1 MSSFLVSNKHIN
13 YIVSYALAMD
23 FVSTQEEAQKL
34 GEKFLR
40 ANLKSVNARYSAS
53 NVKLKELN
61 YKFEKL
67 RVTEIGCL
75 AVRKLMSCLDYQSCD
90 YEGWYNSSANAFL
103 KRLCKDLEKGFERI
117 YNVPYHKTKE
127 YEKALW
133 SID

>member
-40 ANLKSVNARYSAS
+40 ANLKSIKARYSDC

-61 YKFEKL
+61 YKFEKF

-75 AVRKLMSCLDYQSCD
+75 AVRKLMACLDYQSCD
-90 YEGWYNSSANAFL
+90 YEGWDKSSANAFL
-103 KRLCKDLEKGFERI
+103 KKLSKDLEKGFERI
-117 YNVPYHKTKE
+117 YIVPYDKVPE